1 MLFAI
6 NLMGGS
12 INIGFMIDQNSLIN
26 LGDLQRA
33 GYGWGDVI
41 GCKQIT
47 GDMIQLNR
55 GKMINDNYYL
65 ILLCQRG
72 CCCLAYDD
80 QEYDLRA
87 DSFCFRRPFS
97 PATLIDASDD
107 FQAALLVVDPE
118 YYEQTTGLN
127 QQLSMAEGDPSM
139 AEAEVSKAP
148 FYVYQLSRSRAQ
160 RLMEYYTQVSDVIHH
175 DHFHKDEM
183 IRHLVYVFHLIIYEL
198 LTGHVEENTDMSHKE
213 NIYRV
218 FVFTARK
225 HFREHRQLKY
235 YAERQNITTTY
246 LSRVIK
252 DRTGSTAYSYI
263 ETLLYNEIRKLL
275 RNTDLPVSEI
285 AFRLHFNEQS
295 ALTNFFKLHAGMSP
309 SEYRASLL
317 PPSSE
322 EPQCI

>member
-1 MLFAI
+1 
-6 NLMGGS
+6 
-12 INIGFMIDQNSLIN
+12 MIDKNSLIN

-65 ILLCQRG
+65 ILLCQQG
-72 CCCLAYDD
+72 CCRLAYDD
-80 QEYDLRA
+80 REYDLHA
-87 DSFCFRRPFS
+87 DSFCFRCPFS

-107 FQAALLVVDPE
+107 FRAVLLVIDSE
-118 YYEQTTGLN
+118 YYEQAIGVDL
-127 QQLSMAEGDPSM
+127 QSAMVEG
-139 AEAEVSKAP
+139 EASKAP
-148 FYVYQLSRSRAQ
+148 FYIYQLSHSRAQ
-160 RLMEYYTQVSDVIHH
+160 RLMEYYTQVSEVIHH

-198 LTGHVEENTDMSHKE
+198 LTGHVEENTDMGHKE

-225 HFREHRQLKY
+225 HFREHRQLKF
-235 YAERQNITTTY
+235 YADRQNITTTY

-252 DRTGSTAYSYI
+252 DRTGNTAYSYI

-275 RNTDLPVSEI
+275 RNTDFPVSEI

-309 SEYRASLL
+309 SEYRASSL
-317 PPSSE
+317 PPPSGNLNPSNSE
-322 EPQCI
+322 RRI